1 MNIHTLILSSKD
13 GGQRLQ
19 EMDRDAYISAYE
31 SHELPSVD
39 IQIHEHRT
47 RQEILGFG
55 GAFTEAAALSLSRL
69 NPRLREEAL
78 NAYFHPQR
86 GHGYSLGRVHI
97 HSCDFALGNYSYVE
111 ENDEGLESFSVAHDR
126 EHIIP
131 MIRDAAAAAGRN
143 LKLLASPWSPPGW
156 MKTNGEMN
164 NGGKLLPR
172 YHDLWA
178 EYFVKFIRAYE
189 EEGIS
194 LWGVSVQNEPD
205 AVQIWDSCI
214 YSAEEERDFVRDYL
228 GPRLERSGLAD
239 IKLLI
244 WDHNRDIMVE
254 RAETVLSDPEASKYV
269 WGTGYHWYVSE
280 EFSNLSRVH
289 EMFPHKHLL
298 FTEGCQEGGCKIG
311 EWFTGERYARN
322 MIGDFNNWCEG
333 YIDWNLVLD
342 ETGGPNHVNNLC
354 DAPIIA
360 DTRNDRLIYNSSYY
374 YIGHFSRFI
383 PPGSKALEI
392 SLGISGGVPKA
403 GERDSISCAAF
414 QRPDASI
421 AAVAM
426 NDGDGEQSSTLGIG
440 EQRFKLKL
448 PAHSIATIILKA

>member
-1 MNIHTLILSSKD
+1 MNIDKFILSSKD
-13 GGQRLQ
+13 GGQKLQ
-19 EMDRDAYISAYE
+19 QTNPGDYISP
-31 SHELPSVD
+31 LPENGKASAD
-39 IQIHEHRT
+39 IETDLNRT
-47 RQEILGFG
+47 RQEIMGFG
-55 GAFTEAAALSLSRL
+55 GAFTEAAALSLSKL

-78 NAYFHPQR
+78 EAYFHPER

-97 HSCDFALGNYSYVE
+97 HSCDFALSNYTYVE
-111 ENDEGLESFSVAHDR
+111 EHDESLDSFDISHDR

-131 MIRDAAAAAGRN
+131 MIRDAFRMASKD

-172 YHDLWA
+172 YRDAWA
-178 EYFVKFIRAYE
+178 RYYVKFIRAYDQE
-189 EEGIS
+189 EIP
-194 LWGVSVQNEPD
+194 LWGISVQNEPA

-214 YSAEEERDFVRDYL
+214 FSGEEERDFVRDHL
-228 GPRLERSGLAD
+228 GPCLRENGLKD

-244 WDHNRDIMVE
+244 WDHNRDIMAE
-254 RAETVLSDPEASKYV
+254 RAEAVLSDPEAAQYV

-289 EMFPHKHLL
+289 DAFPDKHLL

-360 DTRNDRLIYNSSYY
+360 DTLNDRLIYNSSYY
-374 YIGHFSRFI
+374 YIGHFSRFV
-383 PPGSKALEI
+383 PPGSKALEL
-392 SLGISGGVPKA
+392 SRKATGAASHA
-403 GERDSISCAAF
+403 GEEDRILWAAF
-414 QRPDASI
+414 LRPDGSI

-426 NDGDGEQSSTLGIG
+426 NEGDDGQSSTLRIG
-440 EQRFKLKL
+440 AQGFELRL